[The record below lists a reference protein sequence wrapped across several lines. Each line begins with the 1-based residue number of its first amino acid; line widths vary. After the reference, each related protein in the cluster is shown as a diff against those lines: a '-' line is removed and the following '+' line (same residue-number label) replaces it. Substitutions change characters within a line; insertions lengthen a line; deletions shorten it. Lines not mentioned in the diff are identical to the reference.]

1 MCFQA
6 RYKQSLDPT
15 VDEVKKL
22 CTSLRRNAKE
32 ERVLFHYNG
41 HGVPRP
47 TVNGEIWV
55 FNKNYTQYIPLSIY
69 DLQTWMGSPS
79 IFVYDCSNAGIIVK
93 SFKQFAL
100 QREQEL
106 EVAAINPSH
115 PLAQMPLPPS
125 MKNCIQLAACEASE
139 LLPMNP
145 DLPAD
150 LFTSC
155 LTTPIKIALR
165 W

>member
-1 MCFQA
+1 MLWQKH
-6 RYKQSLDPT
+6 RK
-15 VDEVKKL
+15 VEVKHRQQVMLSRCLVLQSEGTEQRSMTDLWFSAL
-22 CTSLRRNAKE
+22 C
-32 ERVLFHYNG
+32 V
-41 HGVPRP
+41 
-47 TVNGEIWV
+47 
-55 FNKNYTQYIPLSIY
+55 Q
-69 DLQTWMGSPS
+69 
-79 IFVYDCSNAGIIVK
+79 
-93 SFKQFAL
+93 
-100 QREQEL
+100 
-106 EVAAINPSH
+106 VAAINPSH

-125 MKNCIQLAACEASE
+125 MKNCIQLAACEANE

>member
-1 MCFQA
+1 MF
-6 RYKQSLDPT
+6 KNQSL
-15 VDEVKKL
+15 V
-22 CTSLRRNAKE
+22 
-32 ERVLFHYNG
+32 
-41 HGVPRP
+41 
-47 TVNGEIWV
+47 
-55 FNKNYTQYIPLSIY
+55 
-69 DLQTWMGSPS
+69 
-79 IFVYDCSNAGIIVK
+79 VK
-93 SFKQFAL
+93 SVLKSHVFVSNQ
-100 QREQEL
+100 
-106 EVAAINPSH
+106 VAAINPSH

>member
-1 MCFQA
+1 MEVNQQRLNADHAVMLKGAAA
-6 RYKQSLDPT
+6 RPNLLLP
-15 VDEVKKL
+15 
-22 CTSLRRNAKE
+22 AFP
-32 ERVLFHYNG
+32 RVLCIKPD
-41 HGVPRP
+41 VLC
-47 TVNGEIWV
+47 V
-55 FNKNYTQYIPLSIY
+55 Q
-69 DLQTWMGSPS
+69 
-79 IFVYDCSNAGIIVK
+79 
-93 SFKQFAL
+93 
-100 QREQEL
+100 
-106 EVAAINPSH
+106 VAAINPSH

-125 MKNCIQLAACEASE
+125 MKNCIQLAACEANE

>member
-1 MCFQA
+1 MSDGESSRTHVCSH
-6 RYKQSLDPT
+6 SL
-15 VDEVKKL
+15 
-22 CTSLRRNAKE
+22 A
-32 ERVLFHYNG
+32 
-41 HGVPRP
+41 
-47 TVNGEIWV
+47 
-55 FNKNYTQYIPLSIY
+55 
-69 DLQTWMGSPS
+69 
-79 IFVYDCSNAGIIVK
+79 
-93 SFKQFAL
+93 SFAQ
-100 QREQEL
+100 Q
-106 EVAAINPSH
+106 VAAINPNH

-125 MKNCIQLAACEASE
+125 MKNCIQLAACEATE

>member
-1 MCFQA
+1 MLLLGCIPPCLNIP
-6 RYKQSLDPT
+6 YEVCKHSSLMKTNISMTDYRFSFVEKFSLSNLPVT
-15 VDEVKKL
+15 TEVFYIFEKL
-22 CTSLRRNAKE
+22 FTFKVSGFCLCCHCSKN
-32 ERVLFHYNG
+32 ERKRLFC
-41 HGVPRP
+41 
-47 TVNGEIWV
+47 
-55 FNKNYTQYIPLSIY
+55 
-69 DLQTWMGSPS
+69 LQ
-79 IFVYDCSNAGIIVK
+79 
-93 SFKQFAL
+93 
-100 QREQEL
+100 
-106 EVAAINPSH
+106 VAAINPSH

>member
-1 MCFQA
+1 
-6 RYKQSLDPT
+6 
-15 VDEVKKL
+15 
-22 CTSLRRNAKE
+22 E

-55 FNKNYTQYIPLSIY
+55 FNKNYTQYIPLSVY

-79 IFVYDCSNAGIIVK
+79 IFVYDCSNAGIIV
-93 SFKQFAL
+93 
-100 QREQEL
+100 
-106 EVAAINPSH
+106 AAINPNH

-165 W
+165 

>member
-1 MCFQA
+1 MLETP
-6 RYKQSLDPT
+6 RSDTTSRHSLPS
-15 VDEVKKL
+15 
-22 CTSLRRNAKE
+22 CC
-32 ERVLFHYNG
+32 
-41 HGVPRP
+41 
-47 TVNGEIWV
+47 
-55 FNKNYTQYIPLSIY
+55 
-69 DLQTWMGSPS
+69 LQ
-79 IFVYDCSNAGIIVK
+79 
-93 SFKQFAL
+93 
-100 QREQEL
+100 
-106 EVAAINPSH
+106 VAAINPNH

-139 LLPMNP
+139 LLPMIP